1 MLQAAV
7 RDAPSALLLRVLAD
21 EWELVP
27 EVRSRD
33 GAVLAGV
40 CDLCGTACAGD
51 LAHVLFACPCAELA
65 AVRAPWLA
73 EVTAVLADA
82 GLGAWWAGLPDTLD
96 GRGAAALGRLVEA
109 DDGTARD
116 VRAALARA
124 FLSHFGAWWAGAGD
138 GAVARLAVA

>member
-1 MLQAAV
+1 M
-7 RDAPSALLLRVLAD
+7 RDAPSGLLLRRALSDA
-21 EWELVP
+21 WELVP

-40 CDLCGTACAGD
+40 CDLCGAACAGD
-51 LAHVLFACPCAELA
+51 LAHVLFECPCAELA

-73 EVTAVLADA
+73 EVVAVLEDA
-82 GLGAWWAGLPDTLD
+82 GLGAWWADLPVTLE

-109 DDGTARD
+109 DDRTARD
-116 VRAALARA
+116 VRAALTRA

-138 GAVARLAVA
+138 GAVARLTVM

>member
-1 MLQAAV
+1 M
-7 RDAPSALLLRVLAD
+7 
-21 EWELVP
+21 
-27 EVRSRD
+27 
-33 GAVLAGV
+33 
-40 CDLCGTACAGD
+40 
-51 LAHVLFACPCAELA
+51 
-65 AVRAPWLA
+65 RAPWLA

-82 GLGAWWAGLPDTLD
+82 GLGAWWAGLPGTLD

-109 DDGTARD
+109 DDGNARD